1 MNYPKKEN
9 KGSEQ
14 DNEKNK
20 LYEYKKK
27 LSEVNREIENK
38 SNFKMVK
45 IEENKA
51 SIKLTEIQVID
62 QI

>member
-9 KGSEQ
+9 KSSEQ

-51 SIKLTEIQVID
+51 SIKHTEIQVID

>member
-1 MNYPKKEN
+1 MNYPKKEI

-51 SIKLTEIQVID
+51 SIKHTEIQVID
-62 QI
+62 

>member
-1 MNYPKKEN
+1 MNYPKKET

-51 SIKLTEIQVID
+51 SIKHAEIQVMD
-62 QI
+62 

>member
-9 KGSEQ
+9 KSSEQ

-51 SIKLTEIQVID
+51 SIKHTEIQVID
-62 QI
+62 

>member
-1 MNYPKKEN
+1 MNYPKKET

-27 LSEVNREIENK
+27 LSEVNREIQNK

-51 SIKLTEIQVID
+51 SIKHTEIQVMD
-62 QI
+62 

>member
-1 MNYPKKEN
+1 MNYPKKET

-51 SIKLTEIQVID
+51 SIKQAEIQVMD
-62 QI
+62 

>member
-1 MNYPKKEN
+1 MNYPKKET

-51 SIKLTEIQVID
+51 SIKHTEIQVMD
-62 QI
+62 